1 MKKFFL
7 FAITLTLM
15 TGISMA
21 AKNEAPAA
29 TNASTITN
37 KATAP
42 VASSTVSMADLLKE
56 NQNLK
61 LALAKANTENENL
74 ANQVNFAQNMYF
86 ATTALYEVELK
97 KQDEKAKDQATYAWL
112 MHNVL
117 TTLNAL
123 PENK

>member
-1 MKKFFL
+1 MKKIFL

-15 TGISMA
+15 TGMSMA
-21 AKNEAPAA
+21 AKTEAPAT
-29 TNASTITN
+29 TNASTTNN

-42 VASSTVSMADLLKE
+42 AASSTVSMAEIIKE

-61 LALAKANTENENL
+61 LALLKVNADNENL
-74 ANQVNFAQNMYF
+74 ANQLSFAQNMYF

-97 KQDEKAKDQATYAWL
+97 KQDEKAKDQAAYAWM
-112 MHNVL
+112 MHSVL